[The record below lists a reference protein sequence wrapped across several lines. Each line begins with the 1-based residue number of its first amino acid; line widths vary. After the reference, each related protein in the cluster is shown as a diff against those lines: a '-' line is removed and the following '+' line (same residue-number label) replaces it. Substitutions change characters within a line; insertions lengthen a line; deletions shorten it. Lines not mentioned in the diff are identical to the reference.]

1 MPIWDILIFLAIT
14 IIGVMIILQKRQPQ
28 HNSHEAILQQILNI
42 QNELKLNLREEHSLL
57 RREYNENARSS
68 REELSQV
75 LKNTTDS
82 LLKQLQML
90 SELNKSSSDGL
101 ISQLTKMIQLNEQKL
116 EHVRETVET
125 RLRHLQAD
133 NETKLEQMRATVD
146 EKLHATLEK
155 RLGESFKLVSER
167 LEIVHQG
174 LGEMRNLASGVSD
187 LKKVLTNV
195 KTRGTWGEVQLA
207 ALLSQILAPD
217 QYAANV
223 ATKQGSSDR
232 VEFAI
237 KLPGKDSQNST
248 VYIPIDAKF
257 PQEDYHRLL
266 DASETA
272 DPQALD
278 QALKG
283 LENRIKLEGK
293 TIRDKYIDPPRTT
306 DFAIMY
312 LPTEGL
318 YAEVIRNT
326 TLCEYL
332 QRECRVVITGPTTL
346 TAILNALQMGFRT
359 LAIEKR
365 SSEVWQILASVKTE
379 FGKFS
384 DLLEKTKKKLDEASN
399 TIDDAA
405 RKSRTI
411 ERKLSGVQ
419 EPQLH
424 DHTQNTLLHT
434 FEVDK

>member
-1 MPIWDILIFLAIT
+1 MPIWDILTFLAVT
-14 IIGVMIILQKRQPQ
+14 IIGVIIMLQKRQPHQ
-28 HNSHEAILQQILNI
+28 NSHEAILQQILSI
-42 QNELKLNLREEHSLL
+42 QNELKLNLREENSLL
-57 RREYNENARSS
+57 RREYNDNAKSS
-68 REELSQV
+68 REELAQA
-75 LKNTTDS
+75 LKNTNDS

-90 SELNKSSSDGL
+90 NELNKSNSEGL

-155 RLGESFKLVSER
+155 RLGESFKLVSDR
-167 LEIVHQG
+167 LETVHQG

-207 ALLSQILAPD
+207 ALLSQMLTPD

-223 ATKQGSSDR
+223 ATKQGSLDR
-232 VEFAI
+232 VEFVI
-237 KLPGKDSQNST
+237 KLPGKDSQNSV

-266 DASETA
+266 EASEAA
-272 DPQALD
+272 DPQALE

-293 TIRDKYIDPPRTT
+293 TIRDKYLDPPHTT

-326 TLCEYL
+326 ALCEYL

-359 LAIEKR
+359 LAIEK
-365 SSEVWQILASVKTE
+365 
-379 FGKFS
+379 
-384 DLLEKTKKKLDEASN
+384 
-399 TIDDAA
+399 
-405 RKSRTI
+405 
-411 ERKLSGVQ
+411 
-419 EPQLH
+419 
-424 DHTQNTLLHT
+424 TLI
-434 FEVDK
+434 

>member
-1 MPIWDILIFLAIT
+1 
-14 IIGVMIILQKRQPQ
+14 
-28 HNSHEAILQQILNI
+28 
-42 QNELKLNLREEHSLL
+42 
-57 RREYNENARSS
+57 
-68 REELSQV
+68 
-75 LKNTTDS
+75 
-82 LLKQLQML
+82 
-90 SELNKSSSDGL
+90 
-101 ISQLTKMIQLNEQKL
+101 MIQLNEQKL

-155 RLGESFKLVSER
+155 RLGESFKLVSDR
-167 LEIVHQG
+167 LESVQQG

-207 ALLSQILAPD
+207 ALLAQMLTPD

-223 ATKQGSSDR
+223 ATKPGSHDR
-232 VEFAI
+232 VEFVI
-237 KLPGKDSQNST
+237 KLPGKDSQSSF

-266 DASETA
+266 EASEAA
-272 DPQALD
+272 DPHALD

-293 TIRDKYIDPPRTT
+293 TIRDKYLDPPHTT

-326 TLCEYL
+326 ALCEYL

-365 SSEVWQILASVKTE
+365 SSEVWQILATVKTE
-379 FGKFS
+379 FSKFG

-419 EPQLH
+419 EPQLS
-424 DHTQNTLLHT
+424 DSTQNSLL
-434 FEVDK
+434 EALEPEK

>member
-1 MPIWDILIFLAIT
+1 MPIWDILTFLAVT
-14 IIGVMIILQKRQPQ
+14 IIGVIIMLQKRQPDQ
-28 HNSHEAILQQILNI
+28 NSHEAILQQILSI
-42 QNELKLNLREEHSLL
+42 QNELKLNLREENSLL
-57 RREYNENARSS
+57 RREYNDNAKSS
-68 REELSQV
+68 REELAQA
-75 LKNTTDS
+75 LKNTNDS

-90 SELNKSSSDGL
+90 SELNKSNSEGL

-155 RLGESFKLVSER
+155 RLGESFKLVSDR
-167 LEIVHQG
+167 LETVHQG

-207 ALLSQILAPD
+207 ALLSQMLTPD

-223 ATKQGSSDR
+223 ATKQGSLDR
-232 VEFAI
+232 VEFVI
-237 KLPGKDSQNST
+237 KLPGKDSQNSV

-266 DASETA
+266 EASEAA
-272 DPQALD
+272 DPQALE

-293 TIRDKYIDPPRTT
+293 TIRDKYLDPPHTT

-326 TLCEYL
+326 ALCEYL

-379 FGKFS
+379 FGKFG

-419 EPQLH
+419 EPQLA
-424 DHTQNTLLHT
+424 DPTPNTLLDAL
-434 FEVDK
+434 EPER

>member
-1 MPIWDILIFLAIT
+1 
-14 IIGVMIILQKRQPQ
+14 
-28 HNSHEAILQQILNI
+28 
-42 QNELKLNLREEHSLL
+42 
-57 RREYNENARSS
+57 
-68 REELSQV
+68 
-75 LKNTTDS
+75 
-82 LLKQLQML
+82 ML
-90 SELNKSSSDGL
+90 SELNKSNSEGL

-155 RLGESFKLVSER
+155 RLGESFKLVSDR
-167 LEIVHQG
+167 LETVHQG

-207 ALLSQILAPD
+207 ALLSQMLTPD

-223 ATKQGSSDR
+223 ATKQGSLDR
-232 VEFAI
+232 VEFVI
-237 KLPGKDSQNST
+237 KLPGKDSQNSV

-266 DASETA
+266 EASEAA
-272 DPQALD
+272 DPQALE

-293 TIRDKYIDPPRTT
+293 TIRDKYLDPPHTT

-326 TLCEYL
+326 ALCEYL

-379 FGKFS
+379 FGKFG

-419 EPQLH
+419 EPQLA
-424 DHTQNTLLHT
+424 DPTPNTLLDAL
-434 FEVDK
+434 EPER